1 MKLYSRHCCE
11 IVSCET
17 ITFKSCLDISRRIR
31 NKKEDVKEK
40 EDKEKKNDGKWW
52 KDDGKIIERKSYTD
66 RRKNRMKRE
75 YFHRFLVFM
84 KLQNP

>member
-1 MKLYSRHCCE
+1 M
-11 IVSCET
+11 SCET
-17 ITFKSCLDISRRIR
+17 ITFTSCLDISRRIK

-66 RRKNRMKRE
+66 RRKKNRMKSE
-75 YFHRFLVFM
+75 YFHRFWCS
-84 KLQNP
+84 